1 VCEPCVNQPR
11 GKSEHHGKCSA
22 FLLRLQ
28 QQQQQQLQQY
38 GREEED
44 EDEEEEDNTAI
55 PSTTASHLQLIKSST
70 LADVKSPIRLP
81 ENNASEDLSPLG
93 LYRSETNDEEV
104 AVGVAQLAAFQV
116 VLIFTAVAAI
126 LALTCRLRVF
136 SSHEPTRLKVYLTV

>member
-1 VCEPCVNQPR
+1 MCEPCVNQPR

-93 LYRSETNDEEV
+93 LYRSGSLYTF
-104 AVGVAQLAAFQV
+104 LSSLRLFQRSCF
-116 VLIFTAVAAI
+116 VLFYS
-126 LALTCRLRVF
+126 VF
-136 SSHEPTRLKVYLTV
+136 FFVSFLFSL